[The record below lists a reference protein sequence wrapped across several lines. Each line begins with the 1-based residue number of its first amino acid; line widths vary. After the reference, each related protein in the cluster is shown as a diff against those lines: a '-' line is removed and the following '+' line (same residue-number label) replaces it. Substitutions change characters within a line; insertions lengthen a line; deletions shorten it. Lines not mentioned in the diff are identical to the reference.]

1 MGKVYNALEKNINSE
16 GINSWSFLPAQHN
29 RHDEMAETSGTPAG
43 LDAERKDGSRA
54 RLNLLPLKLNQY
66 IGFFLIV
73 LLGLVISGGVGYY
86 LGVNSKRKAITPH
99 LVTATDQSSRQ
110 SAERNI
116 LNHAEQSISIQA
128 SPQDTPQPAETK
140 KSVAVPE
147 IEIPQDDHKIPVKED
162 RIIFQENIQKPLYTE
177 EKIIG
182 FLDNWI
188 GAWKNTAGKQGD
200 MNAYMAC
207 YSNYFNAKNLTK
219 DGWQADKFV
228 KNRAKKWIDV
238 KLEDVTIKEASLAD
252 SVEVSFLQIYQSS
265 NYFDTSNKIL
275 ILKKEETGWKIISEQ

>member
-1 MGKVYNALEKNINSE
+1 MGKIYNALEKFINSE
-16 GINSWSFLPAQHN
+16 GNNSWSFLPEQHN
-29 RHDEMAETSGTPAG
+29 HHDETPGTSDTPAG
-43 LDAERKDGSRA
+43 LDAERKDGSRS
-54 RLNLLPLKLNQY
+54 RLNPLPLKSNQY
-66 IGFFLIV
+66 IVFFLIV

-99 LVTATDQSSRQ
+99 LVAATDQSSRQ
-110 SAERNI
+110 SAESNI
-116 LNHAEQSISIQA
+116 SNHAEQGISIQA
-128 SPQDTPQPAETK
+128 SSQNPPQPAGTK
-140 KSVAVPE
+140 KAAAVPE
-147 IEIPQDDHKIPVKED
+147 IETPQDDHKIPVQAE
-162 RIIFQENIQKPLYTE
+162 QAEEHKPLYPE
-177 EKIIG
+177 EKIIV
-182 FLDNWI
+182 FLNNWI

-207 YSNYFNAKNLTK
+207 YSNYFNAKNFTK

-228 KNRAKKWIDV
+228 KNSAKKWIDV
-238 KLEDVTIKEASLAD
+238 KLENVMIKEASLAD

>member
-1 MGKVYNALEKNINSE
+1 MGKVYNALEKFINSE
-16 GINSWSFLPAQHN
+16 GINSWSFLPAQYN
-29 RHDEMAETSGTPAG
+29 RHDEMAGTSDTPAAG

-54 RLNLLPLKLNQY
+54 RLNPLPLKSNQY
-66 IGFFLIV
+66 IVFFLIV

-86 LGVNSKRKAITPH
+86 FGVTSMRKAITPH

-110 SAERNI
+110 FAESNI

-128 SPQDTPQPAETK
+128 SSQNPLQPAETK
-140 KSVAVPE
+140 KAAAVPE
-147 IEIPQDDHKIPVKED
+147 IETPQDDHKIPVKAE
-162 RIIFQENIQKPLYTE
+162 EHKSLYSE

-182 FLDNWI
+182 FLNNWI

-207 YSNYFNAKNLTK
+207 YSNYFNAENFTK

-228 KNRAKKWIDV
+228 KNSAKKWIDV
-238 KLEDVTIKEASLAD
+238 KLEDVIIKEASSAD

-275 ILKKEETGWKIISEQ
+275 ILKKEETGWKIISER